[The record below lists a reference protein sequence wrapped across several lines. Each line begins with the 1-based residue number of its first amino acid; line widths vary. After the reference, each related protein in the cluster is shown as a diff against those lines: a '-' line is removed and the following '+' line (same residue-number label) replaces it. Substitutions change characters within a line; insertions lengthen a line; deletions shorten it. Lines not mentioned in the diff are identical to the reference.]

1 MFEPLVQCIY
11 VYLWLVLF
19 LLLYSKQNIHG
30 IIIAIILC
38 KDQMKNV
45 LIIDKHKYIVQEVQ
59 TWAIIVRTCIHIE
72 YANS

>member
-1 MFEPLVQCIY
+1 V
-11 VYLWLVLF
+11 F
-19 LLLYSKQNIHG
+19 L
-30 IIIAIILC
+30 

-72 YANS
+72 FHYVFFV